1 MGGGRLPAYFF
12 NKEVEIID
20 KEQVLLKN
28 EQIRFSKVRVIDSDG
43 KQLGIMSSREALE
56 IARRKG
62 LDLVLVSPN
71 GDPPVV
77 KIMDFG
83 KYMYQISKRQ
93 KEARKKQKQ
102 QEIKQ
107 MKFRLKIDEHD
118 YQTKLK
124 HIRRFL
130 GNGDKVKVTI
140 MFRGR
145 EITFTEKG
153 KQILERIANDVSDI
167 AAVETDAKLEGRD
180 MWMQLKPKN

>member
-1 MGGGRLPAYFF
+1 MPAIFHR
-12 NKEVEIID
+12 EVESIE

-28 EQIRFSKVRVIDSDG
+28 EQIRHPRVRVIDSDG
-43 KQLGIMSSREALE
+43 KQIGVLATREAIE
-56 IARRKG
+56 VAKRQG

-71 GDPPVV
+71 SDPPVA

-93 KEARKKQKQ
+93 KEAKKKQKQ

-130 GNGDKVKVTI
+130 EDGDKVKVTI

-145 EITFTEKG
+145 EIAFVERG
-153 KQILERIANDVSDI
+153 KQILDRIASDTGDI
-167 AAVETDAKLEGRD
+167 ATVESEARLEGRD
-180 MWMQLKPKN
+180 MWMQLKPKNG